1 VKHKFASVSGIVQ
14 DKCMACHSRGYD
26 LPFYAK
32 VPGISAIIEKD
43 YRDGIRA
50 MDLNQELV
58 QRKPNQVLH
67 YELVSESGP
76 DHAKVFTVAVT
87 LNGQVVGLGSG
98 HSKKEAEQSAA
109 RAALEQLQK

>member
-1 VKHKFASVSGIVQ
+1 MLFRS
-14 DKCMACHSRGYD
+14 
-26 LPFYAK
+26 
-32 VPGISAIIEKD
+32 
-43 YRDGIRA
+43 
-50 MDLNQELV
+50 
-58 QRKPNQVLH
+58 
-67 YELVSESGP
+67 P